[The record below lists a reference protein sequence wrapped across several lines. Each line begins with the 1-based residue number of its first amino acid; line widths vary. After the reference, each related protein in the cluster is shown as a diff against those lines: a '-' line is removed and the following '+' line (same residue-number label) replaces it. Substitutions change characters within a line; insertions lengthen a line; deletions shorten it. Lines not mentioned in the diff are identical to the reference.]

1 MRFSVLFERILKLFL
16 NFVECVPAGNTAL
29 YGNESLYKTD
39 LRLLKMKSMIMS
51 ALAAAVLSL
60 MIPGAAAS
68 AEPGFVKMVELLNAK
83 PKKEL
88 KEVTFSVSMHCG
100 KCVAKISENISFEKG
115 VKDLKVSLDQHTVW
129 IKYDVSKTSWQTLK
143 SAVEKLGYEVSVLQE
158 AGQES

>member
-1 MRFSVLFERILKLFL
+1 
-16 NFVECVPAGNTAL
+16 
-29 YGNESLYKTD
+29 
-39 LRLLKMKSMIMS
+39 MKSMIMS

-68 AEPGFVKMVELLNAK
+68 AEPGFIKMVELLNAK

-100 KCVAKISENISFEKG
+100 KCVAKITENISFEKG

>member
-1 MRFSVLFERILKLFL
+1 M
-16 NFVECVPAGNTAL
+16 PAGNTAL

-51 ALAAAVLSL
+51 ALAAAVLFL

-68 AEPGFVKMVELLNAK
+68 AEPGFVKMDELLNAK

-100 KCVAKISENISFEKG
+100 KCVARYGSSMMFPRLHG
-115 VKDLKVSLDQHTVW
+115 RP
-129 IKYDVSKTSWQTLK
+129 
-143 SAVEKLGYEVSVLQE
+143 
-158 AGQES
+158 

>member
-1 MRFSVLFERILKLFL
+1 M
-16 NFVECVPAGNTAL
+16 CAGRKHGL

-39 LRLLKMKSMIMS
+39 LRLLKMKSMIMP

-60 MIPGAAAS
+60 MIPGTAAS
-68 AEPGFVKMVELLNAK
+68 AEPGSVKMDEVLNAK

-88 KEVTFSVSMHCG
+88 KEVTFSVSMHCE
-100 KCVAKISENISFEKG
+100 KCVEKITENISFEKG

-129 IKYDVSKTSWQTLK
+129 IKYDASKTSWQALK
-143 SAVEKLGYEVSVLQE
+143 SAVEKLGYEASVLQE

>member
-1 MRFSVLFERILKLFL
+1 MRFSVLFERILKLFPK
-16 NFVECVPAGNTAL
+16 FVECVPAGNTAL
-29 YGNESLYKTD
+29 CGNESLYKTD
-39 LRLLKMKSMIMS
+39 LRLLKMKSMIMP

-60 MIPGAAAS
+60 MISGAAAS
-68 AEPGFVKMVELLNAK
+68 AEPGFVKIDEVLNAK

-143 SAVEKLGYEVSVLQE
+143 SAVEKLGYEVSVVQE

>member
-1 MRFSVLFERILKLFL
+1 
-16 NFVECVPAGNTAL
+16 
-29 YGNESLYKTD
+29 
-39 LRLLKMKSMIMS
+39 MKSMIMS

-68 AEPGFVKMVELLNAK
+68 AEPGSVKMDEVLNAK

-88 KEVTFSVSMHCG
+88 KEVTFSVSMHCE
-100 KCVAKISENISFEKG
+100 KCVAKITENISFEKG

-129 IKYDVSKTSWQTLK
+129 IKYDASKTSWQTLK
-143 SAVEKLGYEVSVLQE
+143 SAVENLGYEVSVLQE